1 MEKNDPWLVHNIA
14 LPIPPIILPMIEIV
28 SVHEF
33 VCCNSNDSVSS
44 TSSVV
49 LQIATTAQKL
59 VTYVA
64 HMHIPNIKP
73 LCGPLFF
80 TMKGAPSN
88 AKPVLNTYNIDDDVD
103 AT

>member
-1 MEKNDPWLVHNIA
+1 
-14 LPIPPIILPMIEIV
+14 
-28 SVHEF
+28 
-33 VCCNSNDSVSS
+33 
-44 TSSVV
+44 